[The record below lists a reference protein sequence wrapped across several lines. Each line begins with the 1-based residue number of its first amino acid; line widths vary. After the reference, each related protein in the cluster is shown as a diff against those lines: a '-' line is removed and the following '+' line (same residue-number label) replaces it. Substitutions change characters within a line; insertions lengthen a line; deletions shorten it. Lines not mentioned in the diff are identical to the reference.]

1 MVLKITKISNDC
13 IGVDLN
19 RNCLRNISMLEFVII
34 QMLLWKF
41 ERYIF
46 ISLFPIRHLLI
57 VEFDIEYKPIYFLFR
72 ALYLISNVIWVCHV
86 WCLH

>member
-1 MVLKITKISNDC
+1 MVLKITRISNNY
-13 IGVDLN
+13 IGMDLN
-19 RNCLRNISMLEFVII
+19 RNCLWIISMLDFVII

-46 ISLFPIRHLLI
+46 ISLFPIRHLLV
-57 VEFDIEYKPIYFLFR
+57 VEFDIEYKPVYFLFS
-72 ALYLISNVIWVCHV
+72 ALCLISNVIWVCRE

>member
-1 MVLKITKISNDC
+1 MVLKITRISNDC
-13 IGVDLN
+13 IRMDLN
-19 RNCLRNISMLEFVII
+19 RNCLRNISMLEFLII
-34 QMLLWKF
+34 RMLIWKF
-41 ERYIF
+41 ERYIL

-72 ALYLISNVIWVCHV
+72 ALYLISNVNWVSRE

>member
-1 MVLKITKISNDC
+1 MVLEITKISNDC

-19 RNCLRNISMLEFVII
+19 RSCLRNISMLEFVII

-72 ALYLISNVIWVCHV
+72 AMYLISNGSLGLSWTVF
-86 WCLH
+86 

>member
-19 RNCLRNISMLEFVII
+19 LNCLRNISMLEFVII
-34 QMLLWKF
+34 QMLSWKF

-46 ISLFPIRHLLI
+46 ISLFPIRHLLV

-72 ALYLISNVIWVCHV
+72 ALYLISNVIWVCRE